1 MKIGNT
7 AEKIAQ
13 AQQATAKATS
23 PAADA
28 NKAQAAATP
37 TKPDASAKIELSSA
51 ATGLMAGGSTAEF
64 DADKVARISKQ
75 IEEGSFK
82 INPEVIADKLISNAQ
97 EVLTKTH

>member
-13 AQQATAKATS
+13 AQQAAAKVTS

-28 NKAQAAATP
+28 NKAQAATPAT
-37 TKPDASAKIELSSA
+37 PDASAKIELSSA

-64 DADKVARISKQ
+64 DAEKVARISKQ